1 MNKKEIVDHV
11 FCPLVDIEIED
22 IDCLVTRDVVDG
34 MLKESAIVDMF
45 KEKPDW
51 QEICLKC
58 KWHNY

>member
-1 MNKKEIVDHV
+1 M